1 MTPNNIV
8 NMALLAGLDLIAVTD
23 HNTCGNCRAVIEA
36 GARAGLAVVPG
47 MELTTS
53 EEAHVVCLFP
63 TADEA
68 ERFEREVVRPRRIFV
83 QNKPEVFGRQLF
95 LNADDEITG
104 EEDALL
110 ITATSIGA
118 DGVQALCR
126 SYGGAAFPAHIDK
139 ESYSLL
145 ASLGYIDP
153 SMNFSVC
160 EVTPRCDTAALV
172 REHPELEGVRFLR
185 NSDAHDLGPIGLLP
199 NELELLRA
207 DPAALVN
214 WISEE
219 TEGGAR

>member
-1 MTPNNIV
+1 M
-8 NMALLAGLDLIAVTD
+8 
-23 HNTCGNCRAVIEA
+23 
-36 GARAGLAVVPG
+36 
-47 MELTTS
+47 
-53 EEAHVVCLFP
+53 
-63 TADEA
+63 DEA
-68 ERFEREVVRPRRIFV
+68 ERFEREAVRPKRLFV
-83 QNKPEVFGRQLF
+83 RNKPEVFGRQLF

-118 DGVQALCR
+118 DDVQALCR

-160 EVTPRCDTAALV
+160 EVTPQCDTAALV
-172 REHPELEGVRFLR
+172 REHPELAGVRFLR

-207 DPAALVN
+207 DPAALVH

-219 TEGGAR
+219 TKGGAR